1 MTPLSVETTVVVV
14 IATCHYLLVRFEGP
28 VLLDVR
34 VTKIL
39 HLLQHCCHESG
50 PQLPCICSH
59 PISMLISEVLSNSRV
74 IVKGRKSFKKSTA
87 TIHVPVQCMGL

>member
-1 MTPLSVETTVVVV
+1 MTHLSVEPTVVVV
-14 IATCHYLLVRFEGP
+14 IATCCYLLVRFEGP
-28 VLLDVR
+28 VLDVR

-39 HLLQHCCHESG
+39 HLLQHCRHESG
-50 PQLPCICSH
+50 PKLPCICSH

-87 TIHVPVQCMGL
+87 TIHVPVGL